1 MPLLISRS
9 LEIGICVVA
18 GQGHSAGSSFI
29 EDIVYIG
36 ARYFLRL
43 TQLLR
48 GLCYGRDSA
57 ESLRRVDSW
66 MHSAR
71 WYWIRSLNFHR
82 MQLIE
87 SAISVWVG
95 PSTFRL
101 AIQDG
106 RILHGG
112 QIALALVRVTH
123 FRSSASKL
131 LLEESKGR
139 IGHTRHTALISSSI
153 HIFTKCSISLELTH
167 LHGIT
172 SWAERDYLSEVSSSW
187 ARGSSVVR

>member
-71 WYWIRSLNFHR
+71 
-82 MQLIE
+82 
-87 SAISVWVG
+87 
-95 PSTFRL
+95 
-101 AIQDG
+101 
-106 RILHGG
+106 
-112 QIALALVRVTH
+112 
-123 FRSSASKL
+123 
-131 LLEESKGR
+131 
-139 IGHTRHTALISSSI
+139 
-153 HIFTKCSISLELTH
+153 
-167 LHGIT
+167 
-172 SWAERDYLSEVSSSW
+172 
-187 ARGSSVVR
+187 